1 MRSVIRT
8 LQQLLG
14 KKKTIVNLKESIRIM
29 KTERRDNEKNNLF
42 EKDKRHWWNY
52 YTKCISMK
60 QC

>member
-42 EKDKRHWWNY
+42 EKDKRH
-52 YTKCISMK
+52 
-60 QC
+60 